1 VAAWIILSVSLAA
14 SPAPTFFGDE
24 IDRQVDLV
32 VQRRSACGPTA
43 AWYCLQ
49 RLGYEVSLE
58 EAIRSAG
65 LTEKG
70 ISLESLFGL
79 IRSLAPSTEPKAL
92 AGRPEDVED
101 LPKPC
106 ILILENHC
114 VALDGFDA
122 ETGRARLFDPVKRE
136 LVYEPI
142 DQVKKLWK
150 GEAIVFERPQ
160 MSRSAFVAL
169 VVLAGLVVSSPGIW
183 LVFFRSPAR

>member
-1 VAAWIILSVSLAA
+1 MAAWMLLSVCLAP

-79 IRSLAPSTEPKAL
+79 APSTEPKAL

-114 VALDGFDA
+114 VAL
-122 ETGRARLFDPVKRE
+122 
-136 LVYEPI
+136 
-142 DQVKKLWK
+142 
-150 GEAIVFERPQ
+150 
-160 MSRSAFVAL
+160 